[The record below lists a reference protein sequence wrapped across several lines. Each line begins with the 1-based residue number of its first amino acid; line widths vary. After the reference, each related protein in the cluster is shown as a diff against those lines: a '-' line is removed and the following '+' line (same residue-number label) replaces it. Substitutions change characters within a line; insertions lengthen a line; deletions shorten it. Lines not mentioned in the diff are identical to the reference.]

1 MRRRDEVGSDIL
13 DASERSDG
21 RRHVR
26 AHRIFLIALASFFIV
41 GAAWSEAT
49 PLLAAPDE
57 PSQIVK
63 AASVARGVWTAR
75 CYYPGNGTACS
86 PTNTTSALGFE
97 QLPTFYDLVRAPD
110 AANNGANSQICF
122 KQKKSGLGA
131 LPASCARSLN
141 TPATPLEK
149 AGYYNVFASSY
160 QARYPPLY
168 FAVVGLPSYLRGS
181 SVDIYLMRLVSAL
194 LSAIF
199 LALALT
205 AAVVYSANR
214 AMVGGLVVAATPMVF
229 FLAGVV
235 NPSGLEIS
243 SAIAVWTTGAIL
255 VTERLSA
262 PPRGLVAMFG
272 ASAVTMEL
280 VRPLSPLWLALSV
293 VFLLAFSE
301 RAALVRALKTR
312 SVQVCIALVALFGVV
327 ALWWIAA
334 VHATDLYLGLN
345 AGVSNSVSTLT
356 IFETAFRH
364 NSYYL
369 PDMVGVFGWF
379 DTYAPIGTYMIWFLF
394 IAALVVA
401 GAMRSWRR
409 AVLLG
414 CFVVA
419 ILVIPALIETSH
431 AHVDGYTWSG
441 RDLLP
446 FAVGLPILA
455 AASLRAGGG
464 NRPRRSDQR
473 IRRVTAIVVVL
484 AALAQFVA
492 FYEALRRYAVGTKGA
507 IFGFLTHPEWHPA
520 IGIFGALALGAVALA
535 ALSSTYWLAVRARPR
550 REAPVATDTE

>member
-1 MRRRDEVGSDIL
+1 MRRRDEVAPDVL
-13 DASERSDG
+13 PTSEDSDG
-21 RRHVR
+21 RRNVR
-26 AHRIFLIALASFFIV
+26 AHHFFFMALASFFIV

-75 CYYPGNGTACS
+75 CYDVPSGCIN
-86 PTNTTSALGFE
+86 NTPSALGFE

-110 AANNGANSQICF
+110 VVDNGANSQICF
-122 KQKKSGLGA
+122 KQKKFGLGV

-141 TPATPLEK
+141 TPATPLEITD
-149 AGYYNVFASSY
+149 GYNMYASSY

-168 FAVVGLPSYLRGS
+168 FAVVGLPSYFRGS

-199 LALALT
+199 LALALS
-205 AAVVYSANR
+205 AAVVYSTNR
-214 AMVGGLVVAATPMVF
+214 AMVVGLAVAATPMVF

-243 SAIAVWTTGAIL
+243 SGIAVWTTGAIL

-280 VRPLSPLWLALSV
+280 VRPLSPLWLALLIV
-293 VFLLAFSE
+293 ILLACSE
-301 RAALVRALKTR
+301 RVALVRALKNR
-312 SVQVCIALVALFGVV
+312 SVQVCIAVIALFGVV

-345 AGVSNSVSTLT
+345 SGVPSSVSTLT
-356 IFETAFRH
+356 IFETALRH

-369 PDMVGVFGWF
+369 PDMIGVFGWF
-379 DTYAPIGTYMIWFLF
+379 DTYAPIATYVVWFLF
-394 IAALVVA
+394 MAALVVA
-401 GAMRSWRR
+401 GAMQSRRR

-419 ILVIPALIETSH
+419 ILVIPAVIETSH

-455 AASLRAGGG
+455 AASLRARGGD
-464 NRPRRSDQR
+464 RLRLSDQR
-473 IRRVTAIVVVL
+473 VRLVTTVVVIL

-492 FYEALRRYAVGTKGA
+492 FYEALRRYAAGTKGA
-507 IFGFLTHPEWHPA
+507 IFGFLIHPEWHPA
-520 IGIFGALALGAVALA
+520 IGIFGALALGAVAIA
-535 ALSSTYWLAVRARPR
+535 AVSSTYWLAVRTHRSTPFD
-550 REAPVATDTE
+550 EAQVATEE

>member
-1 MRRRDEVGSDIL
+1 MRRRDEV
-13 DASERSDG
+13 ASEILPTSEDSDG

-26 AHRIFLIALASFFIV
+26 AHRFFFIALASFFIV

-75 CYYPGNGTACS
+75 CYDVPSGCVNNTA
-86 PTNTTSALGFE
+86 SALGFE

-110 AANNGANSQICF
+110 TPDPAHSQICF

-141 TPATPLEK
+141 TPPTPLEVSG
-149 AGYYNVFASSY
+149 GYNMFASSY

-168 FAVVGLPSYLRGS
+168 FAVVGLPSYFRGS

-205 AAVVYSANR
+205 AAVVYSTNR
-214 AMVGGLVVAATPMVF
+214 AMVVGLVVAATPMVF

-243 SAIAVWTTGAIL
+243 SGIAVWTTGAIL

-280 VRPLSPLWLALSV
+280 VRPLSPLWLALLLV
-293 VFLLAFSE
+293 ILLACAE
-301 RAALVRALKTR
+301 RVALVRALKTR
-312 SVQVCIALVALFGVV
+312 SVQVCITVIALFGVV

-345 AGVSNSVSTLT
+345 SGVPSSVSTLT
-356 IFETAFRH
+356 IFETALRH

-369 PDMVGVFGWF
+369 PDMIGVFGWF
-379 DTYAPIGTYMIWFLF
+379 DTYAPIATYAVWFLF
-394 IAALVVA
+394 IAVLVVA
-401 GAMRSWRR
+401 GAMQSWRR
-409 AVLLG
+409 ALLLG

-419 ILVIPALIETSH
+419 ILVIPAVIETSH

-455 AASLRAGGG
+455 AASLRARGGDRLRLS
-464 NRPRRSDQR
+464 NQR
-473 IRRVTAIVVVL
+473 VRLVTTVVIIL

-492 FYEALRRYAVGTKGA
+492 FYEALRRYAVGTKGP
-507 IFGFLTHPEWHPA
+507 IFGFLTHPKWHPA
-520 IGIFGALALGAVALA
+520 IGIFGALALGAVAIA
-535 ALSSTYWLAVRARPR
+535 AVSSTYWLAVRARPSTAID
-550 REAPVATDTE
+550 EARVATDTK

>member
-1 MRRRDEVGSDIL
+1 MRRQDEVAGDVLHTEDPES
-13 DASERSDG
+13 

-26 AHRIFLIALASFFIV
+26 AHRFCFIALASFFIV

-75 CYYPGNGTACS
+75 CYDVGSTCPL
-86 PTNTTSALGFE
+86 TNTTSALGFE
-97 QLPTFYDLVRAPD
+97 QVPAFYDLVRAPD
-110 AANNGANSQICF
+110 TPDPAHSQICF
-122 KQKKSGLGA
+122 KQKKFGLGA

-141 TPATPLEK
+141 TPATPLEES
-149 AGYYNVFASSY
+149 GNFNVYASSY

-168 FAVVGLPSYLRGS
+168 FAVVGLPSYFHGS

-214 AMVGGLVVAATPMVF
+214 ALVGGLVVAATPMVF

-243 SAIAVWTTGAIL
+243 SAITVWTTGAIL

-272 ASAVTMEL
+272 ASAVTLEL
-280 VRPLSPLWLALSV
+280 VRPLSPLWLALSG
-293 VFLLAFSE
+293 VFLLACSK

-312 SVQVCIALVALFGVV
+312 SVQVCIGLVALFGVV

-334 VHATDLYLGLN
+334 VHSTDLYLGLN
-345 AGVSNSVSTLT
+345 AGVPSSVSTLT
-356 IFETAFRH
+356 IFETALRH

-369 PDMVGVFGWF
+369 PDMIGIFGWF
-379 DTYAPIGTYMIWFLF
+379 DTYAPIPTYVLWFLF
-394 IAALVVA
+394 TLALVVA
-401 GAMRSWRR
+401 GAMRSRR
-409 AVLLG
+409 LTLLLG
-414 CFVVA
+414 CFTVA

-431 AHVDGYTWSG
+431 ARVDGYTWSG

-455 AASLRAGGG
+455 TASLGARGGS
-464 NRPRRSDQR
+464 RQRRSGRR
-473 IRRVTAIVVVL
+473 IRGVMTIVIVL
-484 AALAQFVA
+484 AAIAQFLA
-492 FYEALRRYAVGTKGA
+492 FYEALRRYAVGTKGP
-507 IFGFLTHPEWHPA
+507 IFGFLTHPQWHPA
-520 IGIFGALALGAVALA
+520 IGIFGALALGAIAVAA
-535 ALSSTYWLAVRARPR
+535 VSSTYWLALRARRSTPMDD
-550 REAPVATDTE
+550 APIATDME